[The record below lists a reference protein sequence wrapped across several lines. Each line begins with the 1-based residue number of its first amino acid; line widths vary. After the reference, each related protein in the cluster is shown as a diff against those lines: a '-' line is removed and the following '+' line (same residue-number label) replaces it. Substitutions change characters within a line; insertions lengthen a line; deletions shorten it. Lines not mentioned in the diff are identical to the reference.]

1 MTMAKLTGPYLILLM
16 MVQAAVLVGSDALGS
31 RKAAAQEQMIFFQI
45 ATGGVDGTYYP
56 LGTAIANAISRP
68 PGSPPCAEDAV
79 CGVEN
84 LVVSAQSS
92 SGSVDNVTA
101 VESGRV
107 NSAFAQADIVFA
119 AYFGSGPFEGRPP
132 MKKLR
137 ALAHLYPEVL
147 HVLVRRE
154 AGIESVADMVG
165 KRVSLDEPG
174 SGLLVMARDIIAA
187 YGIDENQMI
196 PSYLKPGPAVDLLAR
211 DELDALFQI
220 SGMPSE
226 LVASTAEAHGADVL
240 TLNGP
245 AVHTLLEKHRFLTRY
260 LIPNGTYEGVGDVET
275 LSVGSQWIVSED
287 LPEELV
293 YEICRALWDE
303 KTLQALANGHPQ
315 GRNVK
320 LDSALGGIAIPLHDG
335 AERCYRDLGILR

>member
-1 MTMAKLTGPYLILLM
+1 MLHLSRPTLILFML
-16 MVQAAVLVGSDALGS
+16 VQAAVLAGNSALGTGT
-31 RKAAAQEQMIFFQI
+31 AYAQQKMIFFQI

-56 LGTAIANAISRP
+56 LGAEIANAISRP

-84 LVVSAQSS
+84 LVAAAQSS

-107 NSAFAQADIVFA
+107 TSAFAQADIVYA
-119 AYFGSGPFEGRPP
+119 AYNGTGPFDGQPP
-132 MKKLR
+132 MTNLR

-154 AGIESVADMVG
+154 AEITSVKGMVG
-165 KRVSLDEPG
+165 KRVSIDEPG
-174 SGLLVMARDIIAA
+174 SGLLVMVRNIFDA

-196 PSYLKPGPAVDLLAR
+196 ASYLKSGPAVDLLVKN
-211 DELDALFQI
+211 ELDALFQI

-226 LVASTAEAHGADVL
+226 LVATTAERHAVDVL
-240 TLNGP
+240 TLDGP
-245 AVHTLLEKHRFLTRY
+245 AVDELLDKHRFLASYT
-260 LIPNGTYEGVGDVET
+260 IPAGTYDGVGEVAT
-275 LSVGSQWIVSED
+275 LSVGSQWIVPET
-287 LPEELV
+287 LPEQMV
-293 YEICRALWDE
+293 YDICRALWNE
-303 KTLQALANGHPQ
+303 NTLKVLAAGHPQ
-315 GRNVK
+315 GQNVK
-320 LDSALGGIAIPLHDG
+320 LNSALDGIAIPLHSG